1 MQEPD
6 CGLLLA
12 LAFLWEATGLF
23 FPKARSVSL
32 NNICPFHK

>member
-12 LAFLWEATGLF
+12 LAFLSESMGLF
-23 FPKARSVSL
+23 VSKVHPVSL